1 MSLARLI
8 SRLSSPCFLIG
19 HGHLLIT
26 RVNDALSLECERCH
40 EIVKPILTSS
50 VITTPLPQVV
60 GGAVTT
66 KARPV
71 SPKRAIVT
79 QMRRR

>member
-8 SRLSSPCFLIG
+8 IRLSSPCFLIG
-19 HGHLLIT
+19 HGNLLIT
-26 RVNDALSLECERCH
+26 RVNDLLSLECERCH

-60 GGAVTT
+60 GGAVKT
-66 KARPV
+66 KARAV
-71 SPKRAIVT
+71 SPKRSVVM
-79 QMRRR
+79 QMRSR

>member
-1 MSLARLI
+1 MNLAHLI
-8 SRLSSPCFLIG
+8 NRLSSPCLLIG
-19 HGHLLIT
+19 HGNLLIT

-40 EIVKPILTSS
+40 EIVRPILTSS
-50 VITTPLPQVV
+50 VITKPLPQVV

-66 KARPV
+66 KARYV
-71 SPKRAIVT
+71 SPKRTIVT